1 MIYNIFSKIL
11 IFLLPLAAIA
21 QTEQHWKAM
30 ERSIGVVLANDL
42 GRNGYY
48 DQKPISET
56 MAALCET
63 VDVECVVA
71 PGDIHH
77 FEGVR
82 SVDDP
87 LWMTNYELIYSH
99 PELMIPWHC
108 TLGNHEYRGTTQA
121 CIDYTRKSAR
131 WNMPER
137 YHTFVLT
144 ADDGTTLRFVLI
156 DTTPLID
163 KYRTETDK
171 YPDAALQ
178 DRDRQLA
185 WMDSVLTAAN
195 EDWVLVAGH
204 HPVYADTG
212 KDDSERADMQ
222 KYVRPVLQRHSDKV
236 AMYLCGHIHNFQHI
250 RPGNGDPIDYVVN
263 SSASLSRKKVAPTP
277 GAVFVSGESGF
288 SFIAADRHSLTL
300 YMLDKEGRT
309 LHKIER
315 TK

>member
-1 MIYNIFSKIL
+1 MFPRLFFKIL
-11 IFLLPLAAIA
+11 LFLLPLTAFA
-21 QTEQHWKAM
+21 QTAQDWKAM

-171 YPDAALQ
+171 YPDAVLQ

>member
-1 MIYNIFSKIL
+1 
-11 IFLLPLAAIA
+11 
-21 QTEQHWKAM
+21 
-30 ERSIGVVLANDL
+30 
-42 GRNGYY
+42 
-48 DQKPISET
+48 
-56 MAALCET
+56 
-63 VDVECVVA
+63 
-71 PGDIHH
+71 
-77 FEGVR
+77 
-82 SVDDP
+82 
-87 LWMTNYELIYSH
+87 
-99 PELMIPWHC
+99 MIPWHC

-163 KYRTETDK
+163 KYRTETSK

-212 KDDSERADMQ
+212 KDDCERADMQ

>member
-11 IFLLPLAAIA
+11 LFLLPLAAIA

-171 YPDAALQ
+171 YPDAVLQ

-185 WMDSVLTAAN
+185 WMDSVLTAAH

-222 KYVRPVLQRHSDKV
+222 KYVRPVLQRHSGKV

-309 LHKIER
+309 LHKVER

>member
-11 IFLLPLAAIA
+11 LFLLPLAAIA

-137 YHTFVLT
+137 YHTFALT

-163 KYRTETDK
+163 KYRTETSK

>member
-1 MIYNIFSKIL
+1 MFSRLFSKIL
-11 IFLLPLAAIA
+11 LFLLPLAAIA
-21 QTEQHWKAM
+21 QTEQDWKAM
-30 ERSIGVVLANDL
+30 ERSVGVILANDL

-48 DQKPISET
+48 DQKSISET

-137 YHTFVLT
+137 YHTFALT

-163 KYRTETDK
+163 KYRTETSK

-204 HPVYADTG
+204 HPVFADTG

-250 RPGNGDPIDYVVN
+250 RSGNGDPIDYVVN

>member
-1 MIYNIFSKIL
+1 MIYNIFFKIIL
-11 IFLLPLAAIA
+11 FLLPLTAFA
-21 QTEQHWKAM
+21 QTAQDWKAM

-48 DQKPISET
+48 DQKPIAET
-56 MAALCET
+56 MAALCEQ

-108 TLGNHEYRGTTQA
+108 TLGNHEYRGATQA

-163 KYRTETDK
+163 KYRTETSK

-236 AMYLCGHIHNFQHI
+236 VMYLCGHIHNFQHI
-250 RPGNGDPIDYVVN
+250 RSGNGDPIDYVVN

-309 LHKIER
+309 LHKVER

>member
-1 MIYNIFSKIL
+1 M
-11 IFLLPLAAIA
+11 
-21 QTEQHWKAM
+21 
-30 ERSIGVVLANDL
+30 
-42 GRNGYY
+42 
-48 DQKPISET
+48 
-56 MAALCET
+56 C
-63 VDVECVVA
+63 
-71 PGDIHH
+71 
-77 FEGVR
+77 VR

-108 TLGNHEYRGTTQA
+108 TLGNHEYRGNTQA

-137 YHTFVLT
+137 YRTFVLD

-163 KYRTETDK
+163 KYRAAKGK

-178 DRDRQLA
+178 NRDRQLV

-236 AMYLCGHIHNFQHI
+236 VMYLCGHIHNFQHI

>member
-11 IFLLPLAAIA
+11 LFLLPLAAIA

-163 KYRTETDK
+163 KYRTETSK

-185 WMDSVLTAAN
+185 WMDSVLTAAK

-222 KYVRPVLQRHSDKV
+222 KYVRPVLQRHSGKV

-250 RPGNGDPIDYVVN
+250 RPGNGDPTDYVVN

>member
-1 MIYNIFSKIL
+1 M
-11 IFLLPLAAIA
+11 
-21 QTEQHWKAM
+21 
-30 ERSIGVVLANDL
+30 
-42 GRNGYY
+42 
-48 DQKPISET
+48 
-56 MAALCET
+56 
-63 VDVECVVA
+63 ECVVA

-137 YHTFVLT
+137 YHTFALT

>member
-1 MIYNIFSKIL
+1 MIYNIFFKIL
-11 IFLLPLAAIA
+11 LFLLPLTAFA
-21 QTEQHWKAM
+21 QTAQDWKAM
-30 ERSIGVVLANDL
+30 ERSVGVILANDL

-87 LWMTNYELIYSH
+87 LWMTSYELIYSH

-163 KYRTETDK
+163 KYRTETSK

-236 AMYLCGHIHNFQHI
+236 VMYLCGHIHNFQHI

>member
-1 MIYNIFSKIL
+1 MIYNIFFKIL
-11 IFLLPLAAIA
+11 LFLLPLTAFA
-21 QTEQHWKAM
+21 QTAQDWKAM
-30 ERSIGVVLANDL
+30 ERSVGVILANDL

-48 DQKPISET
+48 DQMPNSET

-137 YHTFVLT
+137 YHTFALT

-250 RPGNGDPIDYVVN
+250 RSGNGDPIDYVVN

>member
-1 MIYNIFSKIL
+1 MNSRLLFKIL
-11 IFLLPLAAIA
+11 LFLLPLTAFA
-21 QTEQHWKAM
+21 QTAQDWKAM

-163 KYRTETDK
+163 KYRTETSK

-185 WMDSVLTAAN
+185 WMDSVLTAAK

-222 KYVRPVLQRHSDKV
+222 KYVRPVLQSHSDKV

-250 RPGNGDPIDYVVN
+250 RSGNGDPIDYVVN

-309 LHKIER
+309 LQKIER

>member
-1 MIYNIFSKIL
+1 MNSRLLFKIL
-11 IFLLPLAAIA
+11 LFLLPLTAFA
-21 QTEQHWKAM
+21 QTAQDWKAM
-30 ERSIGVVLANDL
+30 ESYVGVILANDL

-163 KYRTETDK
+163 KYRTETSK

-185 WMDSVLTAAN
+185 WMDSVLTAAK

-250 RPGNGDPIDYVVN
+250 RSGNGDPIDYVVN